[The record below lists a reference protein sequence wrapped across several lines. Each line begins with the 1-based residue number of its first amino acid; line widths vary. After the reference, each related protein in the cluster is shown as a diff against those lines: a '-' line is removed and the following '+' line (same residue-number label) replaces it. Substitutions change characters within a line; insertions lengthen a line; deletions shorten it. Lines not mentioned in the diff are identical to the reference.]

1 MRQILHVDMD
11 AFFASVE
18 QRDDPS
24 LRGKPV
30 VVGGAN
36 RRGVV
41 AAASYEAREFGVRSA
56 MPMAEAH
63 RRCRNLVVVSPRGG
77 RYAEVSRRVFD
88 VFHEYT
94 PLVEGLSLDE
104 AFLDVTASRGL
115 FGDGATIARRIKD
128 GILEATGLTASA
140 GVASCKF
147 AAKIASDLDKPNGLT
162 IVPGDVAGFLAPL
175 PIERMWGIGPKT
187 APTLRRLGY
196 QTLGDLA
203 KADPAALE
211 RALGSWGPEVRE
223 LARGNDPR
231 DVVPDREAKSI
242 GAEVTYEHDLTTRD
256 EIARTLLAHASRVA
270 ERLTASGLAA
280 GAVVVKLKLH
290 DFTLLTRRT
299 TLPSPASDT
308 RTLHDACLVL
318 LDRFPLERAR
328 VRLTGV
334 SAQDLGP
341 AAAVQPSLFR
351 DEQEDKRRGVE
362 NVLLRA
368 KERYGDKPITF
379 ASLLEDRT
387 PRSVPGPGARD
398 SERLPSRRAEGRGPR
413 RS

>member
-1 MRQILHVDMD
+1 MRQILHIDMD

-24 LRGKPV
+24 LRGRPV

-63 RRCRNLVVVSPRGG
+63 RRCRNLVVVPPRGG
-77 RYAEVSRRVFD
+77 RYAEVSRQVFD
-88 VFHEYT
+88 VFHEHT

-115 FGDGATIARRIKD
+115 FGDGAAIARRIK
-128 GILEATGLTASA
+128 ERVVETTGLTASA

-147 AAKIASDLDKPNGLT
+147 AAKIASDLEKPNGLT
-162 IVPGDVAGFLAPL
+162 IVPADVAGFLAPL

-196 QTLGDLA
+196 LTLGDLA
-203 KADPAALE
+203 KADPGALE

-242 GAEVTYEHDLTTRD
+242 GAEVTYDDDLTTR
-256 EIARTLLAHASRVA
+256 EQIARTLLAHAARVA
-270 ERLTASGLAA
+270 ERLTAAGIAA

-290 DFTLLTRRT
+290 DFTILTRRM

-341 AAAVQPSLFR
+341 AEAVQPTLFR
-351 DEQEDKRRGVE
+351 DEKEDKRRGVE

-379 ASLLEDRT
+379 ASLLE
-387 PRSVPGPGARD
+387 GA
-398 SERLPSRRAEGRGPR
+398 SPRAERAAVKPVRGGSPGERAPSPGRR
-413 RS
+413 R

>member
-24 LRGKPV
+24 LRGKPL
-30 VVGGAN
+30 VVGGAA

-56 MPMAEAH
+56 MPMAEAL
-63 RRCRNLVVVSPRGG
+63 RRCRHLVVVPPRGD
-77 RYAEVSRRVFD
+77 RYIEVSRKVFD

-104 AFLDVTASRGL
+104 AFLDVTASRSL
-115 FGDGATIARRIKD
+115 FGDGEAIARLIKK
-128 GILEATGLTASA
+128 GIYDATELTASA
-140 GVASCKF
+140 GVAPCKF
-147 AAKIASDLDKPNGLT
+147 AAKIASDFDKPNGLT
-162 IVPGDVAGFLAPL
+162 VVPSDVAAFLAPL

-231 DVVPDREAKSI
+231 EVVPDREAKSI
-242 GAEVTYEHDLTTRD
+242 GAEVTYDVDLTTR
-256 EIARTLLAHASRVA
+256 EAVARTLLAHASRVA
-270 ERLTASGLAA
+270 ERLTMAGLVA

-290 DFTLLTRRT
+290 DFTLLTRRM

-308 RTLHDACLVL
+308 RTLHDACLAL
-318 LDRFPLERAR
+318 LDRFPLAGAR

-334 SAQDLGP
+334 SAQELGP
-341 AAAVQPSLFR
+341 AEAVQPTLFR
-351 DEQEDKRRGVE
+351 DEKQDKRRDVE

-368 KERYGDKPITF
+368 KERFGNKPITF
-379 ASLLEDRT
+379 ASLLEDKT
-387 PRSVPGPGARD
+387 PRAAPEGD
-398 SERLPSRRAEGRGPR
+398 LERLPTRRR
-413 RS
+413 

>member
-24 LRGKPV
+24 LRGKPL
-30 VVGGAN
+30 VVGGAS

-41 AAASYEAREFGVRSA
+41 AAASYEAREYGVRSA
-56 MPMAEAH
+56 MPMAEAL
-63 RRCRNLVVVSPRGG
+63 RRCSHLVVVAPRGD
-77 RYAEVSRRVFD
+77 RYAEVSGLVFD
-88 VFHEYT
+88 VFHKYT
-94 PLVEGLSLDE
+94 PLVEGLSVDE
-104 AFLDVTASRGL
+104 AFLDVTASRSL
-115 FGDGATIARRIKD
+115 FGDGSAIARLIKD
-128 GILEATGLTASA
+128 DVYAATGLTASA
-140 GVASCKF
+140 GVAPCKF

-162 IVPGDVAGFLAPL
+162 VVPSDVEAFLAPL

-196 QTLGDLA
+196 RTLGDLA
-203 KADPAALE
+203 KAEPSALE
-211 RALGSWGPEVRE
+211 RALGSWGPEIRE

-231 DVVPDREAKSI
+231 DVVPDREAKSAS
-242 GAEVTYEHDLTTRD
+242 AENTYDVDLTSR
-256 EIARTLLAHASRVA
+256 EAIARTLLAHASRVA
-270 ERLTASGLAA
+270 ERLTASGNAA

-290 DFTLLTRRT
+290 DFTLLTRRM

-318 LDRFPLERAR
+318 LDRFPLQGAR

-334 SAQDLGP
+334 AAQNLGP
-341 AAAVQPSLFR
+341 AASVQRTLFR
-351 DEQEDKRRGVE
+351 DEKHERRRDVE

-368 KERYGDKPITF
+368 KERYGNKPITF
-379 ASLLEDRT
+379 ASLLEDKA
-387 PRSVPGPGARD
+387 PRAAPEGD
-398 SERLPSRRAEGRGPR
+398 LERPPPR
-413 RS
+413 RR